1 MNTIGTGTVSF
12 VYRSKYFKNT
22 LEIALRNML
31 VAEKIC
37 TVDRTESKYIQNP
50 YQTAPTAVVQ
60 AVVGT
65 YATAAYT
72 TTEDALTVT
81 DEVYCAEHIYDFE
94 AALANFNL
102 FSARI
107 DDMMNSVATAIDKYV
122 LNVILEEGTG
132 TYSTP
137 SGGFTTAANWN
148 VIIANLLSKFA
159 GYAESYRGLYLV
171 VENTD
176 LVGIVQS
183 QMASG
188 FNFADSAL
196 NNGFV
201 SNQAGIDIYV
211 VRTGTFANYTAGS
224 VGAVT
229 NSGHRLAG
237 VKGMSVYAA
246 PRGIQYDEKSVS
258 AKTGKEVVVWGY
270 IGAHTW
276 VPKQSLVIDITIV

>member
-1 MNTIGTGTVSF
+1 MST
-12 VYRSKYFKNT
+12 VYRSKYFKST
-22 LEIALRNML
+22 LEIALRNRL

-37 TVDRTESKYIQNP
+37 TVDRSDSKYIQNP

-65 YATAAYT
+65 YATAAFT
-72 TTEDALTVT
+72 TTEDALTVA
-81 DEVYCAEHIYDFE
+81 DEVYVAEHIYDFE
-94 AALANFNL
+94 AALAHFDL
-102 FSARI
+102 FAARV
-107 DDMMNSVATAIDKYV
+107 DDMTNSVATAIDKYV
-122 LNVILEEGTG
+122 LNVLLDAGTG
-132 TYSTP
+132 SYSTP
-137 SGGFTTAANWN
+137 TGGFTTAANWN

-159 GYAESYRGLYLV
+159 GYADTYRGLYLV

-201 SNQAGIDIYV
+201 SNQAGIEIYV
-211 VRTGTFANYTAGS
+211 VRSGTFANYTPGS
-224 VGAVT
+224 YGAVT

-237 VKGMSVYAA
+237 VKGMSIYAA
-246 PRGIQYDEKSVS
+246 PRGIQYEEKAVA

-270 IGAHTW
+270 IGAKTW
-276 VPKQSLVIDITIV
+276 APALGLVIDITIA

>member
-1 MNTIGTGTVSF
+1 
-12 VYRSKYFKNT
+12 
-22 LEIALRNML
+22 ML

-37 TVDRTESKYIQNP
+37 NVDRTESKYIVNP

-72 TTEDALTVT
+72 TTDDNLTVA
-81 DEVYCAEHIYDFE
+81 DEVYVAEHIYDFE
-94 AALANFNL
+94 AALARFDL
-102 FSARI
+102 FAARV
-107 DDMMNSVATAIDKYV
+107 DDMTAAVATAIDKYV
-122 LNVILEEGTG
+122 LNVLVDAGTG
-132 TYSTP
+132 AYTTP
-137 SGGFTTAANWN
+137 TGGFTTAANWN

-159 GYAESYRGLYLV
+159 GYADTYRGLYLV

-176 LVGIVQS
+176 LVGIIQS

-188 FNFADSAL
+188 FNFADAAL
-196 NNGFV
+196 NNGFI

-211 VRTGTFANYTAGS
+211 VRTGTFASYTPGS
-224 VGAVT
+224 YGAVT
-229 NSGHRLAG
+229 NSGHRMAG

-246 PRGIQYDEKSVS
+246 PRGIQYEEKAVA

-270 IGAHTW
+270 VGAKTW
-276 VPKQSLVIDITIV
+276 TPHLTLVVDITIA

>member
-1 MNTIGTGTVSF
+1 
-12 VYRSKYFKNT
+12 
-22 LEIALRNML
+22 ML

-37 TVDRTESKYIQNP
+37 TVDRTASKYIQNP

-65 YATAAYT
+65 YATAAFT
-72 TTEDALTVT
+72 TTEDALTVA

-94 AALANFNL
+94 AALANFDL
-102 FSARI
+102 FAARV
-107 DDMMNSVATAIDKYV
+107 DDMTNSVATAIDKFV

-148 VIIANLLSKFA
+148 IIIANLLSKFA
-159 GYAESYRGLYLV
+159 GYADAFKGQYLV

-183 QMASG
+183 QMANG
-188 FNFADSAL
+188 FNFADAAL

-201 SNQAGIDIYV
+201 SNQAGIEIYV
-211 VRTGTFANYTAGS
+211 VRSGTFADYTPGS
-224 VGAVT
+224 FGAVT
-229 NSGHRLAG
+229 NAGHRLAG
-237 VKGMSVYAA
+237 IKGQSIYAA
-246 PRGIQYDEKSVS
+246 PRGIQYDEKAVA
-258 AKTGKEVVVWGY
+258 AKTGKECVVWGY
-270 IGAHTW
+270 VGAHTW
-276 VPKQSLVIDITIV
+276 VQKQGLVIDITIV